1 MEVKIGIVIAD
12 VDEYKPIVEYA
23 QKIGYK
29 DYNPL
34 KRTGHQFA
42 VETEKGRADILAIN
56 CGIGKVNAAA
66 ATMRLIDDGCDIILN
81 FGLSG
86 GVSGI
91 SRGEICLCNKFLEH
105 DFDLTG
111 IGYKPCEKPLQE
123 YIYNADEDLINLF
136 KSLKSDV
143 KLGTAVCG
151 DSFVCDEAVRNF
163 LKTEFN
169 AMSCDMETAAI
180 GYVCAFSDIPYLSL
194 RKISDDA
201 GSSAEDA
208 YKEMNSSD
216 DTSLFDYFIELIKI
230 IINSEKYGKKA

>member
-1 MEVKIGIVIAD
+1 MDVKIGIVIAD
-12 VDEYKPIVEYA
+12 ADEYKPIKEYA
-23 QKIGYK
+23 KKIGFSE
-29 DYNPL
+29 YNPL
-34 KRTGHQFA
+34 KRTGHKFKISA
-42 VETEKGRADILAIN
+42 EKGSAEVLALL
-56 CGIGKVNAAA
+56 CGIGKVNSAA

-91 SRGEICLCNKFLEH
+91 SRGEICLCDRFLEH

-123 YIYNADEDLINLF
+123 YIYNADDSLINLF
-136 KSLKSDV
+136 KTIKPDI
-143 KLGTAVCG
+143 KQGTAVCG
-151 DSFVCDEAVRNF
+151 DSFVCDENVRNF
-163 LKTEFN
+163 LKNEFG

-180 GYVCAFSDIPYLSL
+180 GYVCAFSDVPYLSL

-208 YKEMNSSD
+208 YKQMNSTD
-216 DTSLFDYFIELIKI
+216 DTALFDYFIELIKL
-230 IINSEKYGKKA
+230 IINSEKYGR